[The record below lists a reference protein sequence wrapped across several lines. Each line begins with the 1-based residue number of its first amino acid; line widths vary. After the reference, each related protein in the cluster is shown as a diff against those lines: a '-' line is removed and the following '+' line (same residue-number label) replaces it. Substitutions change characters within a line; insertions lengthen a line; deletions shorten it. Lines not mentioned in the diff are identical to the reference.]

1 MAVSEKDKKIFAE
14 NLKHYMEKSDKSQR
28 EIAEIVGVSAPTVN
42 EWLRRKKY
50 PRMNRIQTLADYFGI
65 MKSDLIEEK
74 VTEEKNQKN
83 DNISNIITRLRNDD
97 TFFSVI
103 VTIDKLNREN
113 LEKVR
118 KILSALF

>member
-1 MAVSEKDKKIFAE
+1 MAVSEEDKKIFAE

-42 EWLRRKKY
+42 EWLKRKKY

-65 MKSDLIEEK
+65 MKSDLIEGK

-83 DNISNIITRLRNDD
+83 DNISNIVTRMRNDD

-113 LEKVR
+113 LEKVK

>member
-1 MAVSEKDKKIFAE
+1 MAVSEEDKKIFAE

-42 EWLRRKKY
+42 EWLKRKKY

-65 MKSDLIEEK
+65 MKSDLIEGK

-83 DNISNIITRLRNDD
+83 DNISNIVTRLRNDD

-113 LEKVR
+113 LEKVK